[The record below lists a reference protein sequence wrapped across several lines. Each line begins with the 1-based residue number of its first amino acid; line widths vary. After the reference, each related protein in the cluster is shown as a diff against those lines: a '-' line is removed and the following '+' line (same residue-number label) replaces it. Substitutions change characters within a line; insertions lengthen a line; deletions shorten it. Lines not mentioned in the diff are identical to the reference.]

1 MDTKLDWEK
10 LEKTHSMREQVMG
23 QPVLTSVPH
32 FNPKHISG
40 SWQVTLVS
48 MCHLDLG
55 SDAMEHTL
63 QGELGRSPE
72 PEGTA
77 EELFPAEAGG
87 RGVQLRTD
95 LAHHQDSGATR
106 PPEAAHLQD
115 KRKGD
120 VEGGTLMSP
129 ERGQEKS

>member
-1 MDTKLDWEK
+1 M
-10 LEKTHSMREQVMG
+10 
-23 QPVLTSVPH
+23 
-32 FNPKHISG
+32 
-40 SWQVTLVS
+40 S

-72 PEGTA
+72 PEGTE
-77 EELFPAEAGG
+77 EELFPAEAGD

-106 PPEAAHLQD
+106 PPEAAHPQD
-115 KRKGD
+115 KCKGD
-120 VEGGTLMSP
+120 VEGRTLMSP